1 MIKERIDNEKI
12 KFKIIKNDKEGK
24 EELASLKGL
33 NIYIINLMQQLW
45 EQPKLVYL
53 ILSNSNIKDIK
64 GNLAYFFCNNFYEN
78 ILNPNYIEDNLL
90 FVFALLIKKEINNLR
105 SLKDVNIFLM
115 ETTCGFLLEQLKER
129 KDVQLYFKKILIDV
143 IEKAEEIFSSKEISF
158 DIKKIEEEIKI
169 LRKGKKDPKS
179 LIEKKEL
186 NQFYLQKNKE
196 ITLNF
201 DEENNEKDKKLDKGN
216 DKKKIFYKK
225 YMLNMTLEDLKKVYN
240 LNEEYQEKDI
250 KDEMKVYINFHIKN
264 SEMNEEMF
272 KNDEFFISVGKSQLA
287 QDILS
292 IYQNMFI
299 GLIEII
305 DKLLKNLL
313 DNIDLIPYPIKAISK
328 IIILLAKKKFPQITV
343 IELNIFLS
351 NFFLNQLLCNMLN
364 NPSLLLLINNI
375 ISENTLNN
383 LKLISSILIKF
394 VSGKFYQNY
403 INECNFIPFN
413 WFFLDEMPKMMKF
426 FKNFSKDI
434 NLPLI
439 INKLING
446 ELEKNL
452 TFEYFKEK
460 NEIIGHKSICFSY
473 DDLFILLDNIDRCK
487 NILFIDEKS
496 SLLKKTYDKLNKEN
510 AVKILDN
517 IRNNPQYEIIII
529 QKHKKEKIEIKI
541 PIIKY
546 FLISD
551 LLINHKKSELFK
563 TKGIEDI
570 HINNIYSIKN
580 TICYLFKN
588 YKIIDESDFNISNEN
603 MKDICK
609 LNMFDILNK
618 FKQLNNLTDYSFND
632 EIPENMNITWLID
645 ELTSLNEELKKKD
658 YEDILIE
665 LYQKI
670 NLSINTISY
679 KDITYCV
686 DKFQIAKR
694 YNNLYEQAKNIIL
707 DIDIINKVKN
717 IVDNENIPVGILF
730 NYKKNKKELKIE
742 IPKKVKN
749 NFHSQEKE
757 TNFIS
762 FESYDNCPTI
772 NSFIKAFPD
781 IAIIAI
787 LNEDD
792 IFEMHKEMEINKK
805 LENYFKIIE
814 THFSKSINKK
824 DSSNNLSVLSD
835 DNCFFNN
842 EEFEKINLKI
852 KEYIIEKLYEKI
864 FPKNPDFLDNKIYL
878 NSLKL
883 SWTEP
888 KHFLKE
894 QIIGKDNE
902 NIDFKRFIGEMKII
916 MKNIE
921 KEKVPWKKIEFISK
935 IINIL
940 DKCFKN
946 KVKIN
951 YGQSFFKC
959 LIIYTIVK
967 IQPTNLHSNCLFIKQ
982 FIENNQ
988 NRTGENMLEILIESC
1003 SFFKDISYD
1012 NLLGVSEKEFNEKS
1026 EKSFNE
1032 L

>member
-201 DEENNEKDKKLDKGN
+201 DEENNENDKKLDKEEE
-216 DKKKIFYKK
+216 KKKLFYKK
-225 YMLNMTLEDLKKVYN
+225 YMLNMTLEELKKVSV
-240 LNEEYQEKDI
+240 LNEENQEKDI
-250 KDEMKVYINFHIKN
+250 KDEMKVYINLIIKN
-264 SEMNEEMF
+264 SEMNEEVY
-272 KNDEFFISVGKSQLA
+272 KNDEFFISIGKSQLA

-305 DKLLKNLL
+305 DKLIQNLL
-313 DNIDLIPYPIKAISK
+313 DNIDLIPYSIKAISK
-328 IIILLAKKKFPQITV
+328 ILILLAKKKFPQITV
-343 IELNIFLS
+343 IEQNILLS
-351 NFFLNQLLCNMLN
+351 KFFLNQLLSNMLY

-375 ISENTLNN
+375 ISENTLSN
-383 LKLISSILIKF
+383 LKLISSILLKF
-394 VSGKFYQNY
+394 VSGKLYQNY
-403 INECNFIPFN
+403 INECNLIPFN
-413 WFFLDEMPKMMKF
+413 WFFLEEMPKMIKF
-426 FKNFSKDI
+426 FKNFSKDV

-460 NEIIGHKSICFSY
+460 NEMIGHKSICYSY

-487 NILFIDEKS
+487 NILFTDEKS
-496 SLLKKTYDKLNKEN
+496 SLLKKTYEKLNKEN

-517 IRNNPQYEIIII
+517 IRNNTQYEIIII
-529 QKHKKEKIEIKI
+529 QKPKKEKTEIKI
-541 PIIKY
+541 PIKKF
-546 FLISD
+546 FLICD
-551 LLINHKKSELFK
+551 LLINHKKTQLYKSKE
-563 TKGIEDI
+563 IEDM
-570 HINNIYSIKN
+570 HVNNIYSIKN
-580 TICYLFKN
+580 NICYLFKN
-588 YKIIDESDFNISNEN
+588 NKIIDESDFNINNEN
-603 MKDICK
+603 MNNINK
-609 LNMFDILNK
+609 LTMIDILNK
-618 FKQLNNLTDYSFND
+618 FKQLNNLSNYSFND
-632 EIPENMNITWLID
+632 EIPENINIIWLID
-645 ELTSLNEELKKKD
+645 ELSSLNEDFKKND
-658 YEDILIE
+658 YQNILLEI
-665 LYQKI
+665 YQKT
-670 NLSINTISY
+670 NLSINNINY
-679 KDITYCV
+679 NDLTYCF
-686 DKFQIAKR
+686 DKLQIAKR
-694 YNNLYEQAKNIIL
+694 YNNLYEEAKNIIL
-707 DIDIINKVKN
+707 NIDINNKVKN
-717 IVDNENIPVGILF
+717 IVDNENIPVEIHF
-730 NYKKNKKELKIE
+730 KYKKNKKELKIE
-742 IPKKVKN
+742 IFKKAKKI
-749 NFHSQEKE
+749 FHSHEKDN
-757 TNFIS
+757 NFIS
-762 FESYDNCPTI
+762 FESYEVCQTI

-781 IAIIAI
+781 IAIISI

-792 IFEMHKEMEINKK
+792 IFEIHKQIEINKK

-814 THFSKSINKK
+814 THFSKYIYK
-824 DSSNNLSVLSD
+824 DSSNNLTVLSD
-835 DNCFFNN
+835 DNYFFSN

-852 KEYIIEKLYEKI
+852 KDYIIEKLYEKI

-878 NSLKL
+878 NCLKL

-894 QIIGKDNE
+894 QIIGKNNE
-902 NIDFKRFIGEMKII
+902 NFDFKRFIGEMKII

-921 KEKVPWKKIEFISK
+921 KEKIPWKKIEFLSK
-935 IINIL
+935 ILNIM
-940 DKCFKN
+940 DKCFRD
-946 KVKIN
+946 KVKVN

-967 IQPTNLHSNCLFIKQ
+967 IQPTNLHSNCLFTKQ
-982 FIENNQ
+982 FIENNK
-988 NRTGENMLEILIESC
+988 NKTAENMLEILIESC
-1003 SFFKDISYD
+1003 IFFNDISYE
-1012 NLLGVSEKEFNEKS
+1012 NLLGVTEKEFNEKS

>member
-33 NIYIINLMQQLW
+33 NIYINNLMQQLW

-64 GNLAYFFCNNFYEN
+64 DNLAYFFCNNFYEN

-90 FVFALLIKKEINNLR
+90 FVFALLLKKEINNLR

-143 IEKAEEIFSSKEISF
+143 IEKTEEVFSSKEISF

-201 DEENNEKDKKLDKGN
+201 DEENNENDKKLDKEEE
-216 DKKKIFYKK
+216 KKKLFYKK
-225 YMLNMTLEDLKKVYN
+225 YMLNMTLEELKKVSV
-240 LNEEYQEKDI
+240 LNEENQEKDI
-250 KDEMKVYINFHIKN
+250 KDDMKLYINIFIKN
-264 SEMNEEMF
+264 SEMNEEVY
-272 KNDEFFISVGKSQLA
+272 KNDEFFISIGKSQLA

-305 DKLLKNLL
+305 DKLIQNLL
-313 DNIDLIPYPIKAISK
+313 DNIDLIPYSIKAISK
-328 IIILLAKKKFPQITV
+328 ILILLAKKKFPQITI
-343 IELNIFLS
+343 IELNILLS
-351 NFFLNQLLCNMLN
+351 KFFLNQLLSNMLY

-375 ISENTLNN
+375 ISENTLSN
-383 LKLISSILIKF
+383 LKLISSILLKF
-394 VSGKFYQNY
+394 ISGKLYQNY
-403 INECNFIPFN
+403 INECNLIPFN
-413 WFFLDEMPKMMKF
+413 WFFLKEMPKMIKF
-426 FKNFSKDI
+426 FKNLSKDV

-460 NEIIGHKSICFSY
+460 NEMIGHKSICYSY

-487 NILFIDEKS
+487 NILFTDEKS
-496 SLLKKTYDKLNKEN
+496 SLLKKTYEKLNKEN

-517 IRNNPQYEIIII
+517 IRNNPQYEIHK
-529 QKHKKEKIEIKI
+529 QKKEKTEIKI
-541 PIIKY
+541 PIKKY
-546 FLISD
+546 FLIND
-551 LLINHKKSELFK
+551 LLINHKKTELFK
-563 TKGIEDI
+563 TKDIEDM

-580 TICYLFKN
+580 NICYLFKN
-588 YKIIDESDFNISNEN
+588 NKIIDESDFNINNEN
-603 MKDICK
+603 MKDIHK
-609 LNMFDILNK
+609 LTMIDILNK
-618 FKQLNNLTDYSFND
+618 FKQLNNLSDYSFND
-632 EIPENMNITWLID
+632 ETSENMNIIWLID
-645 ELTSLNEELKKKD
+645 ELSSLNDEFKKND
-658 YEDILIE
+658 YQNILLEI
-665 LYQKI
+665 YQKT
-670 NLSINTISY
+670 NLSINNINY
-679 KDITYCV
+679 NDLTYCF
-686 DKFQIAKR
+686 DKLRIAKR
-694 YNNLYEQAKNIIL
+694 YNNFNEEAKNIIL
-707 DIDIINKVKN
+707 NIDINNKVKN
-717 IVDNENIPVGILF
+717 IVDNENIPVEIHF
-730 NYKKNKKELKIE
+730 KYKKNQKELKIE
-742 IPKKVKN
+742 TIKKAKK
-749 NFHSQEKE
+749 NFHTHEKDN
-757 TNFIS
+757 NFIS
-762 FESYDNCPTI
+762 FESYDVCQTI

-781 IAIIAI
+781 IAIISI

-792 IFEMHKEMEINKK
+792 IFEIHKQMEINKK
-805 LENYFKIIE
+805 LDNYFKIIE
-814 THFSKSINKK
+814 THFSKYIHK
-824 DSSNNLSVLSD
+824 DSSNNLTVLSD
-835 DNCFFNN
+835 DNYFFSN

-852 KEYIIEKLYEKI
+852 KDYIIEKLYEKI

-878 NSLKL
+878 NCLKL

-894 QIIGKDNE
+894 QIIGKNNE
-902 NIDFKRFIGEMKII
+902 NFDFKRFIGEMKII

-921 KEKVPWKKIEFISK
+921 KEKIPWKKIEFLSK
-935 IINIL
+935 ILNIM
-940 DKCFKN
+940 DKCFRD
-946 KVKIN
+946 KVKVN

-967 IQPTNLHSNCLFIKQ
+967 IQPTNLHSNCLFTKQ
-982 FIENNQ
+982 FIENNK
-988 NRTGENMLEILIESC
+988 NKTAENMLEILIESC
-1003 SFFKDISYD
+1003 IFFNDISYE
-1012 NLLGVSEKEFNEKS
+1012 NLLGVTEKEFNEKS